1 MSVTKATPAVRKS
14 PNTLS
19 FHPKKTIE
27 VHRLPFVGNEHTAD
41 RSFSFWDIPAKGGYT
56 GGCMT
61 GEAIAGIFLKHIR
74 RTDSDF
80 RTSLL
85 GWMVFAWLERIA
97 PGAVNRGNM
106 EFDSLRGQMDGF
118 MSVISKWLDDAVHRS
133 GSDLDEIDRDELL
146 RQANAGF
153 SFDMDAFLQSLVQS
167 SPGTAA
173 GCSHASASK

>member
-1 MSVTKATPAVRKS
+1 MPVTKSTPVRKS

-74 RTDSDF
+74 QTDSEF

-97 PGAVNRGNM
+97 PGAVNRGNI

-118 MSVISKWLDDAVHRS
+118 MSVINQWLDAAVHRPDS
-133 GSDLDEIDRDELL
+133 GLDETYYDDLL

-153 SFDMDAFLQSLVQS
+153 SFDMNALLQSLVQS
-167 SPGTAA
+167 SPGMEAA
-173 GCSHASASK
+173 ATK

>member
-1 MSVTKATPAVRKS
+1 MSITKSTPVRKS

-41 RSFSFWDIPAKGGYT
+41 RLFSFWDIPAKGGYI

-74 RTDSDF
+74 QTDSEF
-80 RTSLL
+80 RTSFL

-97 PGAVNRGNM
+97 PGTVNRGNM

-118 MSVISKWLDDAVHRS
+118 MSVISKLLDVAVHHP
-133 GSDLDEIDRDELL
+133 GSDLDEVDHDELL
-146 RQANAGF
+146 RQTNAGF
-153 SFDMDAFLQSLVQS
+153 SFDMNALLQSLVQS
-167 SPGTAA
+167 SPSMEAA
-173 GCSHASASK
+173 ATK